1 LLPAGTGPSPSPVR
15 PRRRRT
21 CEIRF
26 PFAPRTIPLR
36 ALPGMKLTD
45 LNRRGG
51 IGANCLLVEIGELR
65 LLVDCG
71 LHPKHAGWTATPEL
85 AALDGREVDLIL
97 VTHCHLDHIGSLPL
111 VLSEHPLAPVLTSVP
126 SAMLLERMLH
136 NSVNVMTRQRT
147 ELSLPELPLF
157 NHDELEEHCERI
169 VPVPYGQPKRF
180 HGERDQIDIVFHP
193 SGHVVGAAGVEL
205 IHKHRRIFFTGDVL
219 FDGLRTLPG
228 ARFPRGPFDTI
239 VMETTRGA
247 TERTPG
253 RNRANETRRL
263 ISTIRQTHE
272 RGGSTLIP
280 VFALGRFQEIVT
292 VLRDAALAGELP
304 RLPIFT
310 GGFGLE
316 LANYLHEISEKT
328 GLAHFRRD
336 YLRDLGMRPLPEELF
351 AGRDPRHNGLYV
363 LSSGM
368 LVERTPSYTVAS
380 CLLGGARNT
389 IAFIGYCDPDT
400 PGGRLLATPHGDTF
414 LFDTLDVATPVK
426 AQVER
431 FELSGHAD
439 RDELME
445 FALRRDPRAVVLTHG
460 DPEARAWF
468 AAEFARSASHIK
480 VVDPVPLEPVE
491 V

>member
-1 LLPAGTGPSPSPVR
+1 
-15 PRRRRT
+15 
-21 CEIRF
+21 
-26 PFAPRTIPLR
+26 
-36 ALPGMKLTD
+36 MKLTD

-85 AALDGREVDLIL
+85 SAINGREIDLIL

-111 VLSEHPLAPVLTSVP
+111 VLREHALAPVLTSVP

-136 NSVNVMTRQRT
+136 NSVNVMTRQRS

-157 NHDELEEHCERI
+157 THDELEEQCERI
-169 VPVPYGQPKRF
+169 VPVAYGVPKRF
-180 HGERDQIDIVFHP
+180 HGDRDEIDIVFHP
-193 SGHVVGAAGVEL
+193 AGHVVGAAGIEL
-205 IHKHRRIFFTGDVL
+205 IHKHRRVFFTGDVL

-239 VMETTRGA
+239 VLETTRGA

-253 RNRANETRRL
+253 RTRAHEINRLVA
-263 ISTIRQTHE
+263 TIRDTHA
-272 RGGSTLIP
+272 RGGSTLLP

-292 VLRDAALAGELP
+292 ILRDAALAGELP
-304 RLPIFT
+304 PMPIFS

-316 LANYLHEISEKT
+316 LSNYLHDISEKT
-328 GLAHFRRD
+328 GLAHFRRSF
-336 YLRDLGMRPLPEELF
+336 LRDLGVRPLPEELI
-351 AGRDPRHNGLYV
+351 AGRDPRHRGLYL

-380 CLLGGARNT
+380 CLLGTARNT
-389 IAFIGYCDPDT
+389 IAFTGYCDPDT
-400 PGGRLLATPHGDTF
+400 PGGQLLATPHGKRF
-414 LFDTLDVATPVK
+414 LFEAVDVESPAL

-439 RDELME
+439 RDELVE

-460 DPEARAWF
+460 DTDARAWF
-468 AAEFARSASHIK
+468 AAEFARAAGHIK